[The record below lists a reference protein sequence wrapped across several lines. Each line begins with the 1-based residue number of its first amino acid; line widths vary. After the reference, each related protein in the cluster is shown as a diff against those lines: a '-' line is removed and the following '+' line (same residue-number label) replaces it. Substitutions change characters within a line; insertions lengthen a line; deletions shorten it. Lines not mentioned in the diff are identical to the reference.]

1 MAQTVIIHLLNQDP
15 IVADME
21 TLPNENAAFVTFTN
35 PRLRDD
41 KNVGWATPGARSFIF
56 PWSRINFIE
65 VMTSKEEEERVI
77 KHWRD

>member
-1 MAQTVIIHLLNQDP
+1 MARTVIIHLLNQDP

-21 TLPNENAAFVTFTN
+21 MLPNESASFVAFTN

-41 KNVGWATPGARSFIF
+41 KNVPWATPGARSFIF

-65 VMTSKEEEERVI
+65 VMTSKEEESSVI
-77 KHWRD
+77 KPFRD